1 MLLSL
6 LYSTEKHGDTVFLKK
21 TSQVFISHGLS
32 LHFNEISKTAETLQN
47 TQLKNNLDGKLIIK
61 GLTKLR
67 N

>member
-32 LHFNEISKTAETLQN
+32 LHFNELSKTAETLQN
-47 TQLKNNLDGKLIIK
+47 TQ
-61 GLTKLR
+61 
-67 N
+67 